1 MDVRKLKNKFI
12 EANIV
17 TDDIKV
23 IFRLPDCKS
32 YDDCNCHIANI
43 NGNNVL
49 VVDLID
55 KIEPKFKVGDVVT
68 NSSGL
73 CPDIKCT
80 ITTVD
85 KEK

>member
-23 IFRLPDCKS
+23 IFRLPDCKT

-43 NGNNVL
+43 NGC
-49 VVDLID
+49 
-55 KIEPKFKVGDVVT
+55 FY
-68 NSSGL
+68 
-73 CPDIKCT
+73 
-80 ITTVD
+80 
-85 KEK
+85 